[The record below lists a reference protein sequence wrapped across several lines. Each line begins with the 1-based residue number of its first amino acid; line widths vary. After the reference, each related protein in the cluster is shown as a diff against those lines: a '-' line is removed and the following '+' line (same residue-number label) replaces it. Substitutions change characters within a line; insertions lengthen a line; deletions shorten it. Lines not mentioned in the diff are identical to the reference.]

1 MADNYG
7 PTFGA
12 YTNVTGV
19 IAAGSKAEIQANIN
33 AMKALLP
40 EIEPQPH
47 QDSPVRAPVS
57 AASPDF
63 QTIPPERSNQLRLEL
78 DALWAAINAAPE
90 A

>member
-1 MADNYG
+1 MVDNYG
-7 PTFGA
+7 PAFGEYA
-12 YTNVTGV
+12 NVTGV

-47 QDSPVRAPVS
+47 QDSPPRPSVS
-57 AASPDF
+57 AAHPDF

-78 DALWAAINAAPE
+78 DALWNAINAAPE
-90 A
+90 V